1 MTNPPSEL
9 KVACVQL
16 TSGIDLEYNRQQV
29 EVALQEAVEN
39 EAQWIVLPEAVNLL
53 QQKNPLARAT
63 AVTEEEDPVLK
74 YCQDIAGKAGV
85 WIHIGSLILRNST
98 AEGRL
103 LNRGFVIDDQGKIR
117 ARYDKIHL
125 FDAILSDQESYR
137 ESASFEAGKEAVL
150 LQTPWGGYGMSIC
163 YDMRFPH
170 LYRTLSQA
178 GAQILAIPA
187 AFTRPTGKAH
197 WHTLLRAR
205 AIENGCFVIAA
216 AQCGEHQ
223 DGRATYGHSLIIS
236 PWGEILA
243 EAGETPCNLYG
254 TISLTEPER
263 VRYKVPAWQHQPQF
277 RLTFC

>member
-1 MTNPPSEL
+1 MTNTPSEL

-39 EAQWIVLPEAVNLL
+39 GAQWIVLPEAVNLL

-74 YCQDIAGKAGV
+74 CCLDIAVKAGV
-85 WIHIGSLILRNST
+85 WIHVGSLILRNST
-98 AEGRL
+98 GDGRL

-178 GAQILAIPA
+178 GAQLLAIPA

-197 WHTLLRAR
+197 WHTPDGLFLLAKLT
-205 AIENGCFVIAA
+205 VI
-216 AQCGEHQ
+216 
-223 DGRATYGHSLIIS
+223 
-236 PWGEILA
+236 
-243 EAGETPCNLYG
+243 
-254 TISLTEPER
+254 
-263 VRYKVPAWQHQPQF
+263 
-277 RLTFC
+277 